1 MMADILSYFDITV
14 SQLHPN
20 CWLDIALDCYLA
32 SNLGVVYT
40 GRTFR
45 AFHKPSKRKS
55 ESYLTFAKFG
65 VYSPF
70 SDKMSNVH
78 CWDERF
84 FYVKIKDGE
93 PLGFPSVWNPR
104 PLHMAG
110 DMHILT
116 DSDEKVAELMKQIK
130 ADAWTYADALAF
142 MMSDIPLIRREGDQ
156 FIYSKI
162 TQFDQGTFHFFM
174 NLDYFNVFFGRGL
187 SKANHALAETR
198 RKFLEAEAR
207 KKDQA
212 ANPQT
217 VTGKRPA
224 ETGVEPPL
232 KKRKP
237 NTTGVPKLMADVMR
251 SARPAGEIAQTAKP
265 DIGGYWSAKL
275 RAQGSFE
282 NESILNDLDEAL
294 GQVGEVQRNY
304 NQIPGSIHAQK
315 GKTELLS
322 LYARLRTMET
332 ELLQNVADKA
342 TIERL
347 EKEIV
352 EANSTIAS
360 VNAGL
365 ASANANLASAT
376 AALVL
381 RDGEIKSLKAKI
393 ASDAKSHE
401 DALGEA
407 EYTAGVQAFY
417 YGEMLMAYFSLAHPE
432 TNFTDP

>member
-1 MMADILSYFDITV
+1 
-14 SQLHPN
+14 
-20 CWLDIALDCYLA
+20 
-32 SNLGVVYT
+32 
-40 GRTFR
+40 
-45 AFHKPSKRKS
+45 
-55 ESYLTFAKFG
+55 
-65 VYSPF
+65 
-70 SDKMSNVH
+70 MSNVH
-78 CWDERF
+78 SWDERF

-110 DMHILT
+110 DMRILT

-162 TQFDQGTFHFFM
+162 TQFDQ
-174 NLDYFNVFFGRGL
+174 
-187 SKANHALAETR
+187 ETR

-212 ANPQT
+212 VNPQT
-217 VTGKRPA
+217 ITGKRPA
-224 ETGVEPPL
+224 ETVVEPPL

-237 NTTGVPKLMADVMR
+237 NTTRVPKLIADAMR
-251 SARPAGEIAQTAKP
+251 SARPVGEIAQTAKP
-265 DIGGYWSAKL
+265 DIGGYWSTKL
-275 RAQGSFE
+275 GAQGSFE
-282 NESILNDLDEAL
+282 NETILNDLDEAL

-304 NQIPGSIHAQK
+304 NQTPGSIHVQK

-322 LYARLRTMET
+322 LYARLRTLEN

-347 EKEIV
+347 EKEIA
-352 EANSTIAS
+352 EANSSIAS
-360 VNAGL
+360 LNAGL

-376 AALVL
+376 AALFL
-381 RDGEIKSLKAKI
+381 RDEEIKNLKAKI

-432 TNFTDP
+432 TNFTDPQFAVPEPEDVAKFNKMPDAKEYLRDYVRRWMKGPMEETKPSTTVTLDEVEEVPPEAGEGSIPDQTLPLDHQASAMSKQAAKEDAPIVT